1 MNRNALFTA
10 AIVGLALAG
19 CESGDINIAPSTNVS
34 DSNNTINEGGGV
46 PGANP
51 CATITIGGAP
61 TQGAFDATTGNCTY
75 PDVVGAGNNLTTDL
89 FIPSLDNGGAHI
101 FEGSLFVGESC
112 NTDACLAANNITQG
126 GDGPTLTIEAG
137 ATLAFLTSADFLVVN
152 RGSRML
158 ARGNE
163 NEPITF
169 TSVSDVNGTV
179 EPEAVQQWGGMVING
194 FGVTNKCEYTGTRG
208 VDLALASECHVDSEG
223 SAGLAENQYG
233 GANDDDNSGELSYV
247 IVKHTGAQV
256 GNGDELN
263 GITFSGVGSGT
274 IVSNLQ
280 VYSTFDDGIEMFGGK
295 FDVDNYVAL
304 YVRDDSIDLDEGWQ
318 GSITNALVIQSE
330 SIGNHCIESD
340 GIGSYDDL
348 TTPVREDFVN
358 RGLNTRA
365 VINNL
370 TCIISPT
377 AQQGDFDPGAGW
389 RFREGI
395 WFEVNNSMIIT
406 SFAANDQTSP
416 NDNYCLRIEDD
427 ETVNSAANGDSNL
440 NSVVYACQ
448 ENVRG
453 TAIPGFADEQEFAEA
468 EGNQFATI
476 PNNTVVSATAVN
488 DTDLQLLE
496 GMEPVLSIP
505 FATSQIDG
513 AAPAATA
520 APTVGDF
527 LGAMS
532 TGGGDYT
539 RPWAYG
545 IDPNNR
551 AQALWFEGL

>member
-1 MNRNALFTA
+1 
-10 AIVGLALAG
+10 
-19 CESGDINIAPSTNVS
+19 
-34 DSNNTINEGGGV
+34 
-46 PGANP
+46 
-51 CATITIGGAP
+51 
-61 TQGAFDATTGNCTY
+61 
-75 PDVVGAGNNLTTDL
+75 
-89 FIPSLDNGGAHI
+89 
-101 FEGSLFVGESC
+101 
-112 NTDACLAANNITQG
+112 
-126 GDGPTLTIEAG
+126 
-137 ATLAFLTSADFLVVN
+137 
-152 RGSRML
+152 
-158 ARGNE
+158 
-163 NEPITF
+163 
-169 TSVSDVNGTV
+169 
-179 EPEAVQQWGGMVING
+179 
-194 FGVTNKCEYTGTRG
+194 
-208 VDLALASECHVDSEG
+208 
-223 SAGLAENQYG
+223 
-233 GANDDDNSGELSYV
+233 LSYV

-274 IVSNLQ
+274 IVNNLQ

-295 FDVDNYVAL
+295 FDIDNYVAL

-318 GSITNALVIQSE
+318 GAISNALVIQSE

-377 AQQGDFDPGAGW
+377 PQQGDFDPGAGW

-406 SFAANDQTSP
+406 SFAANDQTSL

-427 ETVNSAANGDSNL
+427 ETVVSAANGDSNL

-468 EGNQFATI
+468 EGNQFAAI
-476 PNNTVVSATAVN
+476 PNNTAVSATAVN
-488 DTDLQLLE
+488 DTGLQLLE
-496 GMEPVLSIP
+496 GMEAVQSIP

-513 AAPAATA
+513 ATPAPTA

-532 TGGGDYT
+532 AGGGDYT

-551 AQALWFEGL
+551 AQPLWFEGQ